1 VLQNYG
7 KLCLDSLLKIEP
19 PFLSSGRERNSEA
32 GKILEIFLYTFA
44 FLAGFIDS
52 VAGGGGLIQLPALL
66 IFFPQTPVA
75 HLLGTNKLASIAGT
89 SIAVLQY
96 ARHVGINW
104 WATLPATISSFV
116 LSFLG
121 ARTATMLN
129 TGVMRI
135 VVLVLLV
142 AIALFT
148 FMRKDFG
155 AIHTPKLTHGIQ
167 FIVSIASGMTIG
179 FYDGFFGPGTGS
191 FLIFVFI
198 GIFGF
203 NFLSASASAKLI
215 NFATN
220 LSAMLYF
227 AFTNYILYNLAIPM
241 ALFNILGSL
250 AGTRLAILK
259 GSRFVRIVFLLV
271 VTGMILKL
279 AHDTIMSLY

>member
-1 VLQNYG
+1 VIEITL
-7 KLCLDSLLKIEP
+7 LCI
-19 PFLSSGRERNSEA
+19 
-32 GKILEIFLYTFA
+32 FA

-66 IFFPQTPVA
+66 IFLPHTPVA

-89 SIAVLQY
+89 SFAAVQY

-104 WATLPATISSFV
+104 RATLPATIAAFI

-121 ARTATMLN
+121 ARTAAVLN
-129 TGVMRI
+129 TEVMRV
-135 VVLVLLV
+135 VVLVLLIGIV
-142 AIALFT
+142 LYT

-155 AIHTPKLTHGIQ
+155 SIHAPKLTHVMQ
-167 FIVSIASGMTIG
+167 SVFSITAGMTIG

-191 FLIFVFI
+191 FLIFVFV

-220 LSAMLYF
+220 LSAVLYF
-227 AFTNYILYNLAIPM
+227 AFTGNILYQLAVPM
-241 ALFNILGSL
+241 AAFNILGSL

-259 GSRFVRIVFLLV
+259 GSRFVRIFFLLV
-271 VTGMILKL
+271 VAGMILKL
-279 AHDTIMSLY
+279 TYDTIIP

>member
-1 VLQNYG
+1 
-7 KLCLDSLLKIEP
+7 
-19 PFLSSGRERNSEA
+19 
-32 GKILEIFLYTFA
+32 LEILFLCSFA

-52 VAGGGGLIQLPALL
+52 IAGGGGLIQLPALL
-66 IFFPQTPVA
+66 IFLPQAPVA

-89 SIAVLQY
+89 SFAVVQY

-104 WATLPATISSFV
+104 RATLPATISAFV

-121 ARTATMLN
+121 ARTAAVLN
-129 TGVMRI
+129 TEVMRVI
-135 VVLVLLV
+135 VLILLV
-142 AIALFT
+142 AIAAYT
-148 FMRKDFG
+148 FIKKDFG
-155 AIHTPKLTHGIQ
+155 TIHSPKLTHSMQ
-167 FIVSIASGMTIG
+167 FMFSVAAGMTIG

-203 NFLSASASAKLI
+203 NFLAASASAKLI

-227 AFTNYILYNLAIPM
+227 AFTNNILYNLAIPM
-241 ALFNILGSL
+241 AVFNVLGSL

-259 GSRFVRIVFLLV
+259 GSRFVRIVFLV
-271 VTGMILKL
+271 VVAGMILKL
-279 AHDTIMSLY
+279 AYDTIRPSF

>member
-1 VLQNYG
+1 
-7 KLCLDSLLKIEP
+7 
-19 PFLSSGRERNSEA
+19 
-32 GKILEIFLYTFA
+32 LEIAFLCAFA

-66 IFFPQTPVA
+66 IFLPQAPVA

-89 SIAVLQY
+89 SFAVVQY

-104 WATLPATISSFV
+104 QATLPATISAFA

-121 ARTATMLN
+121 ARTAAVLN
-129 TGVMRI
+129 TEAMRVI
-135 VVLVLLV
+135 VLILLI
-142 AIALFT
+142 AIAAYT
-148 FMRKDFG
+148 FIRKDFG
-155 AIHTPKLTHGIQ
+155 SIHAPKLTRTIQ
-167 FIVSIASGMTIG
+167 FFFSVAAGMTIG

-203 NFLSASASAKLI
+203 NFLAASASAKLI
-215 NFATN
+215 NFSTN

-227 AFTNYILYNLAIPM
+227 AFTNNILYSLAIPM
-241 ALFNILGSL
+241 AVFNILGSL

-259 GSRFVRIVFLLV
+259 GSRFVRIVFLV
-271 VTGMILKL
+271 VVAGMILKL
-279 AHDTIMSLY
+279 AYDTIRPLF

>member
-1 VLQNYG
+1 VIEITL
-7 KLCLDSLLKIEP
+7 LC
-19 PFLSSGRERNSEA
+19 F
-32 GKILEIFLYTFA
+32 FA

-66 IFFPQTPVA
+66 ILLPQAPVA

-89 SIAVLQY
+89 SFAVVQY

-104 WATLPATISSFV
+104 RATLPATIAAFI
-116 LSFLG
+116 LSFMG
-121 ARTATMLN
+121 ARTAAVLN
-129 TGVMRI
+129 TEAMR
-135 VVLVLLV
+135 VVILILLV
-142 AIALFT
+142 GIALYT

-155 AIHTPKLTHGIQ
+155 SIHAPKLTHVMQ
-167 FIVSIASGMTIG
+167 FIVSIVAGITIG

-191 FLIFVFI
+191 FLIFVFV

-227 AFTNYILYNLAIPM
+227 AFTDNILYRFAVPM
-241 ALFNILGSL
+241 AVFNILGSL

-259 GSRFVRIVFLLV
+259 GSRFVRIFFLLV
-271 VTGMILKL
+271 VAGMILKL
-279 AHDTIMSLY
+279 IYDTIKP

>member
-1 VLQNYG
+1 M
-7 KLCLDSLLKIEP
+7 
-19 PFLSSGRERNSEA
+19 
-32 GKILEIFLYTFA
+32 EIVFLYSSA

-66 IFFPQTPVA
+66 IFLPQVPVA

-89 SIAVLQY
+89 SFAVVQY
-96 ARHVGINW
+96 AWHVGINW
-104 WATLPATISSFV
+104 RATLPATISAFV

-121 ARTATMLN
+121 ARTAAILN
-129 TGVMRI
+129 TEIMRVI
-135 VVLVLLV
+135 VLILLV
-142 AIALFT
+142 AIAAYT
-148 FMRKDFG
+148 FIKKDLG
-155 AIHTPKLTHGIQ
+155 TIHAPKLTHTMQ
-167 FIVSIASGMTIG
+167 FIFSISAGMTIG

-198 GIFGF
+198 GVFGF

-227 AFTNYILYNLAIPM
+227 AFTNNILYNLAIPM

-271 VTGMILKL
+271 VAGMILKL
-279 AHDTIMSLY
+279 AHDTIMSPY

>member
-1 VLQNYG
+1 M
-7 KLCLDSLLKIEP
+7 
-19 PFLSSGRERNSEA
+19 
-32 GKILEIFLYTFA
+32 EIVFLYFFA

-66 IFFPQTPVA
+66 IFLPQAPVA

-89 SIAVLQY
+89 SIAVVQY

-104 WATLPATISSFV
+104 RATLPATISAFI

-121 ARTATMLN
+121 ARTAAILN
-129 TGVMRI
+129 TEIMRI

-142 AIALFT
+142 VIAIFT
-148 FMRKDFG
+148 FIKKDFG
-155 AIHTPKLTHGIQ
+155 TVHAPKLTHAMQ
-167 FIVSIASGMTIG
+167 FIFSMGAGLTIG

-191 FLIFVFI
+191 FLIFVFV

-203 NFLSASASAKLI
+203 NFLSASASAKFI

-227 AFTNYILYNLAIPM
+227 AFTDNILYGLAIPM
-241 ALFNILGSL
+241 AVFNILGSF

-259 GSRFVRIVFLLV
+259 GSRFVRVVFLLV
-271 VTGMILKL
+271 VAGMILKL
-279 AHDTIMSLY
+279 AYDTFRQ

>member
-1 VLQNYG
+1 
-7 KLCLDSLLKIEP
+7 
-19 PFLSSGRERNSEA
+19 
-32 GKILEIFLYTFA
+32 LEIVFLCGFA

-66 IFFPQTPVA
+66 IFLPHAPVA
-75 HLLGTNKLASIAGT
+75 NLLGTNKLASIAGT
-89 SIAVLQY
+89 SFAVMQY
-96 ARHVGINW
+96 TRHVGINW
-104 WATLPATISSFV
+104 RATLPATIAAFV

-121 ARTATMLN
+121 ARTASVLN
-129 TGVMRI
+129 TEVMRI

-142 AIALFT
+142 TIAVYT
-148 FMRKDFG
+148 FIRKDFG
-155 AIHTPKLTHGIQ
+155 SIHAPRLTHAKQ
-167 FIVSIASGMTIG
+167 FIFSVAAGMTIG

-191 FLIFVFI
+191 FLIFIFV

-227 AFTNYILYNLAIPM
+227 AFTNNILYQFAIPM
-241 ALFNILGSL
+241 AAFNILGSL

-259 GSRFVRIVFLLV
+259 GSRFVRILFLV
-271 VTGMILKL
+271 VVAGMILKL
-279 AHDTIMSLY
+279 AYDTIRS